1 MANIAKNGKKESEDV
16 EMNNFIYADNAAT
29 TKLDIDAFEAM
40 KPYLLTEYGN
50 VSQPYSFS
58 RSGKKALKN
67 ARETIA
73 KCINAN
79 PEEIYFTSGGTES
92 DNWAIKGTARNNVN
106 KNAIITSAFEHHAVL
121 NSCKAIEDLGYPVA
135 YINPNKN
142 GIVDVKSLEE
152 IITSDTEL
160 VSIMYANNEIGT
172 IQPIKDLCEISHKY
186 NALFHTD
193 SVQAIGHVPI
203 DVKMLGIDMLSAS
216 AHKFNGPKGIGF
228 LYIKNGTDIGTYSD
242 GGSQELGMR
251 AGTENIASIVGM
263 SVALDKNYKEMTS
276 NISHIKNVEK
286 HLLERLTNS
295 GIRFVR
301 NGQSD
306 MLPGIISLSF
316 ENHDGEAILHR
327 LDLMGIC
334 ISTGAACDT
343 RKTEISHVLKS
354 INIPESYA
362 RGTIRISLG
371 KNNTVD
377 DANLIAEALIK
388 IIK

>member
-1 MANIAKNGKKESEDV
+1 
-16 EMNNFIYADNAAT
+16 MNNFIYADNAAT

-92 DNWAIKGTARNNVN
+92 DNWAIKGTARNNAN

-121 NSCKAIEDLGYPVA
+121 NSCKSIEDLGYPVA
-135 YINPNKN
+135 YISPNKN
-142 GIVDVKSLEE
+142 GIVDIKSLEE
-152 IITSDTEL
+152 IITPDTEL
-160 VSIMYANNEIGT
+160 VTIMYANNEIGT
-172 IQPIKDLCEISHKY
+172 IQPIKELCEISHNY
-186 NALFHTD
+186 NAFFHTD
-193 SVQAIGHVPI
+193 AVQAIGHIPI

-295 GIRFVR
+295 GIHFVR
-301 NGQSD
+301 NGQGD

-327 LDLMGIC
+327 LDLKGIC

-354 INIPESYA
+354 ISIPESYA